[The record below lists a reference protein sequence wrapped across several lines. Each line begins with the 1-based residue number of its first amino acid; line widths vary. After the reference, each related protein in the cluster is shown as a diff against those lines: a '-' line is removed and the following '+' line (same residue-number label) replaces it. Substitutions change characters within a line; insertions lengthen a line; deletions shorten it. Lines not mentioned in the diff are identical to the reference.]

1 MLIPVALPVTNHP
14 IINDETVRERFRDGT
29 YMQTGLAT
37 DRTEYDEWLK
47 EHDHLV
53 VLKAY
58 RTLFDQLQ
66 SAADMRTT
74 LNALKKAID
83 EEGTLK

>member
-14 IINDETVRERFRDGT
+14 AIDDETVRERFRDGT
-29 YMQTGLAT
+29 YVQTGLAT
-37 DRTEYDEWLK
+37 DGTEYDEWLK
-47 EHDHLV
+47 GHDRLV
-53 VLKAY
+53 ALKAY
-58 RTLFDQLQ
+58 KELFDQLQ